1 MHKPT
6 RSKVLSF
13 MNRASMLKV
22 LIAIIHTDLVRRF
35 ADYESYSTFI
45 SFFLE
50 YILTKDVGYEDMF
63 ELCLETII
71 Q

>member
-22 LIAIIHTDLVRRF
+22 LMVIIHTDLVRRF

-45 SFFLE
+45 SFFLDD
-50 YILTKDVGYEDMF
+50 ILKKDVDGEDIF